1 MAAISF
7 KSVGR
12 TAETR
17 TTEEVETSPIP
28 IGIKTPLREGSA
40 GEGIW
45 SMNFELAD
53 QVHDNLRNLILTNW
67 GERLGSFNFGANL
80 RELTTELVS
89 QENFDSEAVLRIRDA
104 VSQWMPYVTLQ
115 DYISQVRHGQQEKTG
130 IIDFTITYDIPML
143 NVSNKA
149 LRVTLYVI

>member
-1 MAAISF
+1 MATISF

-17 TTEEVETSPIP
+17 ESETTTPSPIP
-28 IGIKTPLREGSA
+28 IGIKTPLQTGGA

-45 SMNFELAD
+45 SMHYELAD

-67 GERLGSFNFGANL
+67 GERLGVYDFGANL

-89 QENFDSEAVLRIRDA
+89 QEDFDGEAVTRIRDA
-104 VSQWMPYVTLQ
+104 VGKWMPYITLQ
-115 DYISQVRHGQQEKTG
+115 NYISETQHEGNQKTG
-130 IIDFTITYDIPML
+130 IINFTVTYDIP
-143 NVSNKA
+143 A
-149 LRVTLYVI
+149 LSVTNRSLRITLYVI